1 MLNNSNALA
10 NVEKSTSL
18 KELRNTIDNAKSYIA
33 AGKDVVISQ
42 KVHDAAVSRYWQLSA
57 AKHDAGADVDRALWE
72 ALYAYEYLKSVEN
85 ERPTRATYLRR
96 KIKETDILAA
106 VSSSVLK
113 GGKTAGLQALRE
125 MGRLDASFEAV
136 VVKYSKAF
144 EPAVVAAATKTLA
157 EYNRA

>member
-18 KELRNTIDNAKSYIA
+18 KDLRTTITNAKANIA
-33 AGKDVVISQ
+33 AGKDVGISQ
-42 KVHDAAVSRYWQLSA
+42 KVHDAAVSRFWQVSA
-57 AKHDAGADVDRALWE
+57 AKHQAGAKVDQALWE

-113 GGKTAGLQALRE
+113 GGKTAGLQALRD

-136 VVKYSKAF
+136 VVKYSDAF
-144 EPAVVAAATKTLA
+144 DPAVVAAATKTLA
-157 EYNRA
+157 EFS

>member
-1 MLNNSNALA
+1 MHNNSNALA

-18 KELRNTIDNAKSYIA
+18 KDLRTTIANAKANIA
-33 AGKDVVISQ
+33 AGKDVGISQ
-42 KVHDAAVSRYWQLSA
+42 TVHDAAVSRYWQLSA

-96 KIKETDILAA
+96 KIKDTDILVA

-113 GGKTAGLQALRE
+113 GGKTAGLQALRD

-136 VVKYSKAF
+136 VVKYAEVFDS
-144 EPAVVAAATKTLA
+144 AVVAAARKTLA
-157 EYNRA
+157 EYS